1 MSFSRVDARPRT
13 RRVRVD
19 DREQGPLA
27 RELERGGPAA
37 RHGQRRALARRGVGQ
52 RAIRVL
58 VHDGVGERAEPGS
71 QRPVPAVDRTDQP
84 AEQPD
89 AATRVLLEEAGA
101 WGALEVVE
109 PRPQDVA
116 SQLEP
121 ALPLLELRDR
131 VGEPVPLALQL
142 GPAIA
147 ERRRGRVEAF
157 DVGRERLA
165 LRLAGRPA
173 LADLPER
180 LLQPRALAIVRGE
193 RTAVRLHLG
202 AVRRRLLGQA
212 PALVLGVA
220 PCVRGRRER
229 RLRGLE
235 LPGPALELLR
245 RLGEPGLEP
254 PQVLLERRQP
264 RATVGLRGHRL
275 PGLGLELDRAPE
287 LELGRGLGR
296 LRLDERRLGLLQ
308 RPDGPGALVGRGRD
322 ASVERVEPLA
332 RGGSARDALVPPFLA
347 PLALVPQVAQPR
359 GRQANG
365 DRVGL
370 RREGLVPLGH
380 LGLLAERLQLTLELG
395 EHVLEPEHVLVEPGK
410 LAFGAFLALAV
421 LGDPGRLLDV
431 GAPVLGA
438 GGQHVLE
445 LALPDDGVERAPD
458 PGLREQLLH
467 VEQPDDLAADPV
479 LALAGAEDRAADL
492 DLGHRDRDQSGRV
505 VDHELD
511 LGHPERGPLG
521 AAGEDHVGHL
531 AAAER
536 PGSLLAEHPADR
548 VDEVR
553 LARPVG
559 SHDDGDARSELE
571 DGLVGERLE
580 ASDLQGAEEH
590 RRSMLTVALRPAG
603 HLAGES
609 SVSAIS
615 P

>member
-1 MSFSRVDARPRT
+1 MDASRRSTSAASASRSASPVVRRSRTCPSDSSNRERSRSCDASERRYVSISARCAAASSARRRRSSSASRRASAADANAASAASSSRARPSSSSA
-13 RRVRVD
+13 VS
-19 DREQGPLA
+19 A
-27 RELERGGPAA
+27 N
-37 RHGQRRALARRGVGQ
+37 RA
-52 RAIRVL
+52 
-58 VHDGVGERAEPGS
+58 S
-71 QRPVPAVDRTDQP
+71 
-84 AEQPD
+84 
-89 AATRVLLEEAGA
+89 
-101 WGALEVVE
+101 
-109 PRPQDVA
+109 
-116 SQLEP
+116 S
-121 ALPLLELRDR
+121 
-131 VGEPVPLALQL
+131 
-142 GPAIA
+142 
-147 ERRRGRVEAF
+147 RRRSSSSADSRAP
-157 DVGRERLA
+157 RL
-165 LRLAGRPA
+165 
-173 LADLPER
+173 
-180 LLQPRALAIVRGE
+180 VS
-193 RTAVRLHLG
+193 
-202 AVRRRLLGQA
+202 
-212 PALVLGVA
+212 
-220 PCVRGRRER
+220 
-229 RLRGLE
+229 
-235 LPGPALELLR
+235 
-245 RLGEPGLEP
+245 
-254 PQVLLERRQP
+254 
-264 RATVGLRGHRL
+264 RGHRL

-308 RPDGPGALVGRGRD
+308 GPDGPGAFVGRGRD
-322 ASVERVEPLA
+322 APVERVEPFA
-332 RGGSARDALVPPFLA
+332 RGGPARDALVPPFLA

-359 GRQANG
+359 GRQPDG

-395 EHVLEPEHVLVEPGK
+395 EHVLEPEHVLVEPGQ

-431 GAPVLGA
+431 GAPVLRA

-445 LALPDDGVERAPD
+445 LALPDHGVERAPD
-458 PGLREQLLH
+458 PGLGQQLLH
-467 VEQPDDLAADPV
+467 VEEPDDLAADPV

-492 DLGHRDRDQSGRV
+492 DLGHRDRDQPRRV

-511 LGHPERGPLG
+511 LGHPERGPLR

-553 LARPVG
+553 LARAVG

-580 ASDLQGAEEH
+580 ASDVQGAEEH

-609 SVSAIS
+609 SVPAIG